1 VLMKKGRP
9 GHILSV
15 LADPFWADEL
25 SRMIRTE
32 TGSLGVR
39 AHRTERWAA
48 ARSLEEVEVA
58 GLPVRIKVSPGRA
71 KAESR
76 DAVFVSRR
84 TGIPMREVISLAE
97 AAWRERVGTQS
108 DLPTHP
114 PPDNPTTA

>member
-1 VLMKKGRP
+1 
-9 GHILSV
+9 V
-15 LADPFWADEL
+15 LADPVLADEL
-25 SRMIRTE
+25 SRVIRTE

-58 GLPVRIKVSPGRA
+58 GFQIRIKVSPGRA

-97 AAWRERVGTQS
+97 SAWRERVGTQS
-108 DLPTHP
+108 DP
-114 PPDNPTTA
+114 PEQPPHNPTTA